1 MRGVPWLLLASG
13 MCVWSALLSC
23 REPGMFWGCAAAAWG
38 VVAGMSLADT
48 IRDIRREE

>member
-23 REPGMFWGCAAAAWG
+23 REAGTLWGWCAAAWG
-38 VVAGMSLADT
+38 VVAGMALADT
-48 IRDIRREE
+48 IRNIRREE